1 MPDRAVGQGETQRF
15 APPAEQGET
24 QRFAP
29 PAEQGETQR
38 FAPPAEQGETQRFAP
53 PAEQPES
60 QRFAQPATPSSGPAK
75 RRPSP
80 AVLVAAGAIVIALIV
95 GGFALSGTVG
105 AKATPSPSAGASPA
119 VYSVQVTDV
128 IKDCASHSH
137 GRTKASFQSENCVMA
152 TRYLA
157 TGKVSGRPTVYV
169 VSKIQMASADA
180 AASVKQVLDATG
192 TGNLN
197 DLLREGKT
205 FAGAPST
212 MPDSGYAS
220 VQTGATVVVAEAGF
234 VRGPSSNTTPALR
247 AAAARVAALVTA
259 QG

>member
-1 MPDRAVGQGETQRF
+1 MPDHAAEQPETQRF
-15 APPAEQGET
+15 ALPAQQPET
-24 QRFAP
+24 QRFAL
-29 PAEQGETQR
+29 PAEQPETQR
-38 FAPPAEQGETQRFAP
+38 FAL
-53 PAEQPES
+53 PAEQPET
-60 QRFAQPATPSSGPAK
+60 QHFALPAEQPETQHFAQPATPQPGRAT

-80 AVLVAAGAIVIALIV
+80 VVLVAAGAIAIALIV
-95 GGFALSGTVG
+95 GGFALSHSGG
-105 AKATPSPSAGASPA
+105 FNAIPSPSASAATA

-128 IKDCASHSH
+128 IRDCASHSH
-137 GRTKASFQSENCVMA
+137 GRTKTSFQSENCVMA
-152 TRYLA
+152 TRFLA

-197 DLLREGKT
+197 DLLREGRT
-205 FAGAPST
+205 FASAPST

-220 VQTGATVVVAEAGF
+220 IQTGATVVVAEAGF
-234 VRGPSSNTTPALR
+234 VRGPSSNTNPALR

-259 QG
+259 QR